1 MLKIT
6 WLGHACWM
14 LDTGSMKVLVDPFLS
29 QSPTASCSPEQVEA
43 DVVLITHGH
52 VDHILDAA
60 AIAKRCDSL
69 CVANY
74 EIATWLA
81 SKQGVART
89 IGMNLGGWAKLPE
102 GRVKMTIAH
111 HSSELPDGTYGGQP
125 GGFLLELPAGRVYVA
140 GDTALFSDMQWISP
154 SGIDVAILP
163 IGDLFTMGPE
173 DSLQAIE
180 WLKPSCVFPSHF
192 NTWPP
197 IAQDATQWA
206 RQVRERSRAI
216 PQLLQP
222 GDSATWSPQPLDR
235 S

>member
-6 WLGHACWM
+6 WLGHACWL
-14 LDTGSMKVLVDPFLS
+14 LDTGRMKVLIDPFLS
-29 QSPTASCSPEQVEA
+29 QSPTAPCSPEQVDA

-74 EIATWLA
+74 EIATWLT
-81 SKQGVART
+81 SKQAVART

-125 GGFLLELPAGRVYVA
+125 GGFLLELPAGRVYIA

-173 DSLQAIE
+173 DSLQAID
-180 WLKPSCVFPSHF
+180 WLKPSWVFPSHF

-197 IAQDATQWA
+197 IAQDASQWA
-206 RQVRERSRAI
+206 KQVRERSGAI
-216 PQLLQP
+216 PQILEP
-222 GDSATWSPQPLDR
+222 GESATWSPMPLDR